1 MDTKQRADLMEMGIK
16 RILFDSTMDQFTTFR
31 VGGRAEA
38 VCFPT
43 ERDQLQTLICWLNDE
58 HIPYL
63 MVGRGSNLLI
73 RDGGYKGVVI
83 ILEGKLAAIER
94 YGTDEQGFLAGGGL
108 SIVELLSFCS
118 SNGLAGLEFLAG
130 IPGTVGGAVAMNAGA
145 FGKEIAGLVRDIR
158 ILTDRG
164 EWVVWDRAQLQFSYR
179 RLKLP
184 KGTVIVKIRFRLD
197 REKSSV
203 IRARIR
209 EYLAIRKEN
218 QPLEYPSGGSV
229 FKNPPEYYA
238 GKLIEQS
245 GLKGKTIGGAAISLK
260 HANFIINTG
269 NAKAADILA
278 LIDLARKKIKD
289 ETGIELEPEIHVE
302 GEDIH

>member
-1 MDTKQRADLMEMGIK
+1 MDTKQRADLMKMGIK

-43 ERDQLQTLICWLNDE
+43 EPNQLQTLVGWLNDE
-58 HIPYL
+58 QISYL
-63 MVGRGSNLLI
+63 VVGRGSNLLI
-73 RDGGYKGVVI
+73 RDGGYRGVVI
-83 ILEGKLAAIER
+83 ILEGGLATIEIDNTHER
-94 YGTDEQGFLAGGGL
+94 GLLAGGGL
-108 SIVELLSFCS
+108 SIVELLSYCS
-118 SNGLAGLEFLAG
+118 TNGLTGIEFLAG

-145 FGKEIAGLVRDIR
+145 YGKEIASLVRDIQ
-158 ILTDRG
+158 ILTVRG
-164 EWVVWDRAQLQFSYR
+164 EWVLWNRSRLPFSYR
-179 RLKLP
+179 GLELP
-184 KGTVIVKIRFRLD
+184 KGSIIVKIWFQLD
-197 REKSSV
+197 REEPAI

-209 EYLAIRKEN
+209 EYLEIRKEN

-269 NAKAADILA
+269 KAKAADILA
-278 LIDLARKKIKD
+278 LMDLARKKVKD

-302 GEDIH
+302 GIDPY